1 MMTMHA
7 AKGLEFPVVF
17 VVGTEEGI
25 FPGIR
30 AIGEPEEMEEERRL
44 CYVAMTRAKEKLYMT
59 CAAQRMLF
67 GKTSA
72 NRPSRFVGE
81 IPPELTEQSG
91 RSPLSPSTEDD
102 QPWGYSRPARPTYG
116 GSASGGFRQT
126 SGYSGTRPPQRER
139 TSRPTGIQGGYTPRP
154 SAVKSGPL
162 PDFHKGDMLTHKA
175 FGKGMVLSIQPM
187 GGDALIEIA
196 FDTVGTK
203 KLMLKSASQHMTKL

>member
-17 VVGTEEGI
+17 VVGAEEGI

-44 CYVAMTRAKEKLYMT
+44 CYVAMTRAKEKLYLV
-59 CAAQRMLF
+59 CAHQRMLF

-81 IPPELTEQSG
+81 IPPELMEQSG
-91 RSPLSPSTEDD
+91 RSPLAPPEEESE
-102 QPWGYSRPARPTYG
+102 WYG
-116 GSASGGFRQT
+116 GRPKWQGGRTGTMGIGFRQT
-126 SGYSGTRPPQRER
+126 GGYGGAQLARPERPQRPSGT
-139 TSRPTGIQGGYTPRP
+139 SGYTPRS
-154 SAVKSGPL
+154 SAAKSGPL
-162 PDFHKGDMLTHKA
+162 PEFRKGDMVQHKA
-175 FGKGMVLSIQPM
+175 FGKGMVLAVQPM

>member
-1 MMTMHA
+1 MTMHA

-17 VVGTEEGI
+17 VVGVEEGI

-30 AIGEPEEMEEERRL
+30 AIGEAEEMEEERRL

-81 IPPELTEQSG
+81 IPPELMEQSG
-91 RSPLSPSTEDD
+91 RSPLAPSTEEDE
-102 QPWGYSRPARPTYG
+102 PWGYRQSVPTRGNSGVVQAGGYGTSPRRERPARP
-116 GSASGGFRQT
+116 R
-126 SGYSGTRPPQRER
+126 
-139 TSRPTGIQGGYTPRP
+139 GIQGGYTPRP
-154 SAVKSGPL
+154 AAAGVAL

-175 FGKGMVLSIQPM
+175 FGTGMVLSIQPM

-196 FDTVGTK
+196 FDKVGTK